1 MMPSTRIE
9 TRRGW
14 IGERRLELIE
24 AVQRALLDALKLP
37 SDDRSVRLFEYDDVA
52 IITPPGKGSSY
63 MVVEVTLFSGRTD
76 DAKRRLYAGLA
87 REFSSLGIPAS
98 DIKTIL
104 VEVPASNWG
113 LHGKAASDIDL
124 GYKIDV

>member
-1 MMPSTRIE
+1 
-9 TRRGW
+9 
-14 IGERRLELIE
+14 
-24 AVQRALLDALKLP
+24 
-37 SDDRSVRLFEYDDVA
+37 VRLFEYDDDA
-52 IITPPGKGSSY
+52 IINPPGKGSSY